1 MEKRRKHK
9 KEIGRVTRKRG
20 PQPHAAAGV
29 SHGGMGAA
37 STAGVLAGR
46 DPKDIF
52 LTVDIGNTTI
62 HFAVFQSGVVICRQ
76 TLATV
81 QKTSELV
88 AELKKVLI
96 VLHRCYSSLN
106 RIVIC
111 SVVPSVTNVL
121 ETIIAKN
128 LKTKIVVV
136 GRDIIVPIKNL
147 YNNPKQVGQDRL
159 VCAFAACELYGQP
172 AIVID
177 LGTAIT
183 LDVVSAQREYL
194 GGIIVP
200 GIHITA
206 ETLFE
211 RTALLPLVEITKP
224 KALIGKDTQGSILSG
239 IFYGYGEMLKGLI
252 KLLSHDSKIKPKVI
266 ITGGHAKLMVEYV
279 KDSVDV
285 IDPDLVLKGLAL
297 LAR

>member
-1 MEKRRKHK
+1 MTKQK
-9 KEIGRVTRKRG
+9 KKISSNCSKLILV
-20 PQPHAAAGV
+20 
-29 SHGGMGAA
+29 
-37 STAGVLAGR
+37 
-46 DPKDIF
+46 I
-52 LTVDIGNTTI
+52 DIGNTSI
-62 HFAVFQSGVVICRQ
+62 HFAVCQAGVIVNRQSV
-76 TLATV
+76 ATV

-88 AELKKVLI
+88 RELKKVLSA
-96 VLHRCYSSLN
+96 LHGRYSFLN
-106 RIVIC
+106 PVIIC
-111 SVVPSVTNVL
+111 SVVPSVTKVL
-121 ETIIAKN
+121 EPLVFFK
-128 LKTKIVVV
+128 LKVNPLIV
-136 GRDIIVPIKNL
+136 GRDVFVPIKNL

-159 VCAFAACELYGQP
+159 VGAYGACELYGQP

-183 LDVVSAQREYL
+183 LDVVSQKREYL

-224 KALIGKDTQGSILSG
+224 KTLIGKDTQGSILSG

-252 KLLSHDSKIKPKVI
+252 KLLTHDSKVKPKVI
-266 ITGGHAKLMVEYV
+266 ITGGHAKLMAEYI
-279 KDSVDV
+279 KDSIDV
-285 IDPDLVLKGLAL
+285 IDPDLVLKGLAQ